1 MRKGEITKTMIR
13 QSKEIWELLKPD
25 EFEPE
30 PGDWISTLHIYK
42 WLMYEPNYIDERGN
56 LRDKWYSMI
65 QFGNDD
71 WHPIFTFSHC
81 LDLLRGLGCEFHI
94 AIVNKASKEVT
105 LSFWYTSYTVGH
117 GNNLHECAQ
126 SVLLKVL
133 KGES

>member
-1 MRKGEITKTMIR
+1 MRKGEITETMIR
-13 QSKEIWELLKPD
+13 QSKEIWELLKPG
-25 EFEPE
+25 EFVPE
-30 PGDWISTLHIYK
+30 PGDWVVTSGSPVLFLRYMSRWDTALLYF
-42 WLMYEPNYIDERGN
+42 MDQTTRVYEVKGFY
-56 LRDKWYSMI
+56 
-65 QFGNDD
+65 
-71 WHPIFTFSHC
+71 PIFTFSHC